1 MSASFGW
8 KRSGTLFSSSSSSS
22 RDLYLEIENN
32 DQFRVL
38 LLTWPWHFL
47 RCFRRKIVATTI
59 MQFWINKGKEG
70 EKTLL
75 FLTKKSKVFQWFQT
89 VYINE
94 KRNTNC
100 RVMYTL
106 STRCFWATDA
116 NRKAVFLFNLSSH
129 FHIYIVKY
137 LFLIGKFGDTTVLA
151 CEMFTSGI
159 PSVAQKPILLK
170 LSLKVMLLLVLR

>member
-1 MSASFGW
+1 MRVLAGSGLVLCSRPLLRAHVICILRLKTTTSFAFFFQLDPDIFYDVFEEKLLRPQLCSFG
-8 KRSGTLFSSSSSSS
+8 
-22 RDLYLEIENN
+22 
-32 DQFRVL
+32 
-38 LLTWPWHFL
+38 LT
-47 RCFRRKIVATTI
+47 REK
-59 MQFWINKGKEG
+59 KG
-70 EKTLL
+70 EKILM

-129 FHIYIVKY
+129 CHIYIVKY